1 LIDAWMSRPAVLRYL
16 GLCGS
21 ICCAVAG
28 LLGGATRQLPTRVTL
43 GAVLGGP
50 HGVPILAL
58 WTAGLAALCLAWWY
72 GRRLPGLPTRWIL
85 GTAALWCLPMLFTLP
100 LASRDV
106 YSYACQGALYDWG
119 GNPYVQSVSS
129 QPCPW
134 LDSVSVLWRDTPT
147 PYGPLFVLITGGAAA
162 PGSQVLALVLFR
174 ALAVASLV
182 LVAAVLPVLA
192 RRAGVPAGRALW
204 LVLACPVVPVHLVG
218 GGHNDATVI
227 ALVVAGMAV
236 LADREA
242 RAGALIA
249 GGVLLGL
256 AAAVKPTLGVVLPF
270 GALLAAR
277 GPATARPAG
286 DRGPATAR
294 PAGDRGPATAR
305 PAGDGGPATASLVR
319 RGGTVMAAALGTLV
333 LGSFATGLGL
343 GWVTALSGA
352 NKARNWSSAPTA
364 VGITIEAVGRWFGQ
378 EWPAMPAARAVALL
392 LLPVVLLAILWRTW
406 AESPLYGAGLAC
418 LAVIFLAPIT
428 QPWYL
433 MWPAVLFAA
442 TTVAARWFAGTIVFS
457 MFTILPAGDPA
468 FRYLIVPL
476 SFAVTVLTGW
486 VTYVGVRWLRGAR
499 PDRAA
504 QPVP

>member
-21 ICCAVAG
+21 VCCAIAG
-28 LLGGATRQLPTRVTL
+28 LLGGATIGLPTRVTL
-43 GAVLGGP
+43 GAVLTGP
-50 HGVPILAL
+50 HGVTILAL
-58 WTAGLAALCLAWWY
+58 WTAGLAALCAAWWY
-72 GRRLPGLPTRWIL
+72 GRRLTGLPTRWIL

-106 YSYACQGALYDWG
+106 YSYACQGALFDWG

-147 PYGPLFVLITGGAAA
+147 PYGPLFILITGAAAA
-162 PGSQVLALVLFR
+162 PGSQIVALVLFR
-174 ALAVASLV
+174 ALAVVSLV
-182 LVAAVLPVLA
+182 LVAAVLPPLA
-192 RRAGVPAGRALW
+192 RRAGVPTGRALW
-204 LVLACPVVPVHLVG
+204 LVLACPIVPVHLVG
-218 GGHNDATVI
+218 GAHNDATVI
-227 ALVVAGMAV
+227 ALLVAGMAV
-236 LADREA
+236 LSGREA
-242 RAGALIA
+242 RTRALIA
-249 GGVLLGL
+249 GGALLGL
-256 AAAVKPTLGVVLPF
+256 AAAVKPTLGVALPF
-270 GALLAAR
+270 GALLATAAPAR
-277 GPATARPAG
+277 PGNDDGPAPAG
-286 DRGPATAR
+286 VENEQ
-294 PAGDRGPATAR
+294 
-305 PAGDGGPATASLVR
+305 GGPDPGAGWSLGGVALGRLVR
-319 RGGTVMAAALGTLV
+319 RGGTVMAAALVTLV
-333 LGSFATGLGL
+333 AGSFATGLGL

-364 VGITIEAVGRWFGQ
+364 VGIAIEAAGRWFGQ
-378 EWPAMPAARAVALL
+378 EWPAMPAARVVALL

-406 AESPLYGAGLAC
+406 RESPLYGAGLAC

-433 MWPAVLFAA
+433 MWPLVLFAA
-442 TTVAARWFAGTIVFS
+442 TAVTARWFAGTIVFS

-486 VTYVGVRWLRGAR
+486 VAYAGVRWLRGPRPAR
-499 PDRAA
+499 TV